1 MRLRGLRPPK
11 LLDVVDNVLPLL
23 KKVPLCL
30 SLREEGAEKFHQA
43 ALVPHLCKCGVFY
56 PAKGEQC
63 VSTVKEIKL
72 TKISVMPELLS
83 GLDTSI

>member
-43 ALVPHLCKCGVFY
+43 ALVPHLCKCGLSY
-56 PAKGEQC
+56 PAKVVQC
-63 VSTVKEIKL
+63 VSIFKEIKL
-72 TKISVMPELLS
+72 TKISVIPELLS